1 MMYLVLTAEGL
12 ECIRGDLSVGG
23 DKVWINP
30 DVVSDADLDALRAD
44 AIGVEVLDPALA
56 PGREKE
62 MLVVIESIERRFP
75 DDELMVEFV

>member
-12 ECIRGDLSVGG
+12 ESIRGEFSAHG

-30 DVVSDADLDALRAD
+30 DIVSDDDLDALRAGE
-44 AIGVEVLDPALA
+44 IGVEVLDPALD
-56 PGREKE
+56 PGRQKE
-62 MLVVIESIERRFP
+62 LLVVIESIERRFP